1 MNVKF
6 DTTTIQHIKL
16 FENLTSA
23 KVKDC
28 LVTQDKII
36 FVVPRGELGKAIGRQ
51 SYNLK
56 NLKLLL
62 KKDVAILEHSENLAQ
77 FIKNIFYRYK
87 VKDVKIEEGRAIITV
102 DPLDK
107 GKAIGKGSRNLKI
120 ARELV
125 RRHYQI
131 KSLVVR

>member
-36 FVVPRGELGKAIGRQ
+36 FVVPGGELGKAIGRQ

>member
-62 KKDVAILEHSENLAQ
+62 KKDVDILEHSENLAQ

>member
-6 DTTTIQHIKL
+6 DTTTLQHIKL

-62 KKDVAILEHSENLAQ
+62 KKDVDILEHSENLAQ

-125 RRHYQI
+125 SRHYQI